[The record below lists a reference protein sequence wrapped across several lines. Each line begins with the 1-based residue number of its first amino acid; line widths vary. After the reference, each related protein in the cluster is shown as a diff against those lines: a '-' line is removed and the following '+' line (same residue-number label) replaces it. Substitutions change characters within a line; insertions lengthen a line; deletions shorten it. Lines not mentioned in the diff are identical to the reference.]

1 METLSRLWILF
12 DYRCPNW
19 DKIVFTSPTPD
30 IHSFHPNISEA
41 FALLGISDKIKIID
55 KPARYAQVIEP
66 IQCIKPREKVF
77 AECTSV
83 YDRIASAVQ
92 IPEDYGPLK
101 IYLSRAHLPKAKL
114 NEAGLE
120 WFDNFFRRNGFSV
133 IYPEQLSLAET
144 IRAIRGAET
153 VAAMSGTLPHNML
166 FAKEGATL
174 WILEKYA
181 TSNNFQPSIN
191 IIKRLIVEAVD
202 CNAMIWPVSA
212 GLGPFI
218 IYPNRIFRSF
228 AKNHGLKGAEAW
240 NEKKKKRAIQQFIRL
255 YRRHYCRKTT

>member
-1 METLSRLWILF
+1 MNTFYSGGPLHRHWGHFLVETLSRLWILF

-30 IHSFHPNISEA
+30 IHSFHSNISEA

-92 IPEDYGPLK
+92 IPEDYGP
-101 IYLSRAHLPKAKL
+101 
-114 NEAGLE
+114 
-120 WFDNFFRRNGFSV
+120 
-133 IYPEQLSLAET
+133 
-144 IRAIRGAET
+144 
-153 VAAMSGTLPHNML
+153 
-166 FAKEGATL
+166 
-174 WILEKYA
+174 
-181 TSNNFQPSIN
+181 
-191 IIKRLIVEAVD
+191 
-202 CNAMIWPVSA
+202 
-212 GLGPFI
+212 FI

-240 NEKKKKRAIQQFIRL
+240 NEKEKSGRYNNSYVFTAVIIVEKS
-255 YRRHYCRKTT
+255 T